1 VDNQLTLSFRP
12 YVCYSLLFSIGKG
25 KAGKYTQY
33 SHVTGVT
40 VDNQSTLQESSSSPS
55 SSKTTTPTAMGA
67 SEMST
72 DTMAPLLSWSE
83 FLTQV
88 PLLISTI
95 EEFANERQ
103 WTKFHTPRN
112 LVLALLGEVG
122 ELAEIVQWKGDEE
135 EEGREEEEES
145 PIDSS
150 CKSTTTTTMVSARFS
165 LAERDH
171 LSQEIADVSIY
182 LLRLVS
188 VTKTTEAFM
197 SHLLPT
203 TTAS

>member
-1 VDNQLTLSFRP
+1 LGIINSHAFFAHTFVSRSFFP
-12 YVCYSLLFSIGKG
+12 SAKG

-40 VDNQSTLQESSSSPS
+40 VDNQSTLQESSSS
-55 SSKTTTPTAMGA
+55 SSKTTTPSGEGA

-145 PIDSS
+145 PINSS

-165 LAERDH
+165 MAERDH

-197 SHLLPT
+197 RHLLPT
-203 TTAS
+203 ASQL

>member
-1 VDNQLTLSFRP
+1 M
-12 YVCYSLLFSIGKG
+12 
-25 KAGKYTQY
+25 
-33 SHVTGVT
+33 
-40 VDNQSTLQESSSSPS
+40 DNQSTINISSSSSSPLT
-55 SSKTTTPTAMGA
+55 KTTTTTGA
-67 SEMST
+67 SESST
-72 DTMAPLLSWSE
+72 YDATAPLLSWSE

-122 ELAEIVQWKGDEE
+122 ELAEIVQWKGDGDE
-135 EEGREEEEES
+135 EEGNEEEGKSLVVPTTRPAPFS
-145 PIDSS
+145 P
-150 CKSTTTTTMVSARFS
+150 
-165 LAERDH
+165 AELDH

-188 VTKTTEAFM
+188 VTKTTEALM
-197 SHLLPT
+197 SQLVVSTLDP
-203 TTAS
+203 

>member
-1 VDNQLTLSFRP
+1 M
-12 YVCYSLLFSIGKG
+12 
-25 KAGKYTQY
+25 
-33 SHVTGVT
+33 
-40 VDNQSTLQESSSSPS
+40 DNQSTINTSSSPLT
-55 SSKTTTPTAMGA
+55 KITTTTGA
-67 SEMST
+67 SESST
-72 DTMAPLLSWSE
+72 YDTTVPLLSWSE

-122 ELAEIVQWKGDEE
+122 ELAEIVQWKGDGDE
-135 EEGREEEEES
+135 EEGNEDEEKSLVLPTTRSAPFS
-145 PIDSS
+145 P
-150 CKSTTTTTMVSARFS
+150 
-165 LAERDH
+165 AELDH

-188 VTKTTEAFM
+188 VTKTTEALM
-197 SHLLPT
+197 SQLVVSTLDP
-203 TTAS
+203 